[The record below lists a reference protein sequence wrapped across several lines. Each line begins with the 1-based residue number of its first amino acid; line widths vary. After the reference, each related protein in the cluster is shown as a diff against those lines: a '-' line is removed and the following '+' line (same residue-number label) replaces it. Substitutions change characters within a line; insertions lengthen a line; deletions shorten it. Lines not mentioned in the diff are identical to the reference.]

1 MFNGIIYNQGIVT
14 KIIKRQK
21 GLNIFIKSN
30 LRVSKKDMGL
40 SVACDG
46 VCLTLISYKSKIM
59 EFYLSNETIIR
70 SKFKFIKLKDKINLE
85 LPLKYGKNISGH
97 ICQGHIDTVGK
108 VISIKKIDKSFLF
121 EFEIPIK
128 ERKHL
133 IEKASICVNGISL
146 TISKVTKKGFQIW
159 IIPHTYKETNL
170 STLKKYGLVNIEID
184 ILSKYVRNY
193 FNEKK

>member
-14 KIIKRQK
+14 KIIKRPK

-59 EFYLSNETIIR
+59 EFYLSNETIVR

-108 VISIKKIDKSFLF
+108 AFRIKKIDKSFLF
-121 EFEIPIK
+121 EFEIPKK

>member
-1 MFNGIIYNQGIVT
+1 MFNGIIYNQGTVKRIT
-14 KIIKRQK
+14 KRPK
-21 GLNIFIKSN
+21 GINIFVKSN
-30 LRVSKKDMGL
+30 LKVSSKDMGL

-59 EFYLSNETIIR
+59 EFYLSNETLIR
-70 SKFKFIKLKDKINLE
+70 SKFKFLKTNDVMNLE
-85 LPLKYGKNISGH
+85 LPLKYGTKISGH
-97 ICQGHIDTVGK
+97 ICQGHVDTVGI
-108 VISIKKIDKSFLF
+108 VNLIKKIDKSYLF
-121 EFEIPIK
+121 DFEIPKK

-146 TISKVTKKGFQIW
+146 TISKITKKGFQIW

-170 STLKKYGLVNIEID
+170 STLKKSSLVNIEID

>member
-1 MFNGIIYNQGIVT
+1 MFNGIIYNQGTIV
-14 KIIKRQK
+14 KIIKRLN
-21 GLNIFIKSN
+21 GLNIFIKSG
-30 LRVSKKDMGL
+30 LEVSKKDIGL
-40 SVACDG
+40 SVSCDG

-59 EFYLSNETIIR
+59 EFYLSKETIDR
-70 SKFKFIKLKDKINLE
+70 SKFKFLKIKDKINLE
-85 LPLKYGKNISGH
+85 LPMKYGRKISGH

-108 VISIKKIDKSFLF
+108 VLNIKKIDKSFLF
-121 EFEIPIK
+121 NFELPKK

-133 IEKASICVNGISL
+133 IEKASISVNGISL
-146 TISKVTKKGFQIW
+146 TISKVTKNGFQIW

-170 STLKKYGLVNIEID
+170 STLKKFSLVNIEID

>member
-1 MFNGIIYNQGIVT
+1 MFNGIIYNQGVVT
-14 KIIKRQK
+14 KIIKRPK

-30 LRVSKKDMGL
+30 LKVNARDIGL

-46 VCLTLISYKSKIM
+46 VCLTLISYRVKIM
-59 EFYLSNETIIR
+59 EFYLSKETIVR
-70 SKFKFIKLKDKINLE
+70 SKFKYLKTKDTINLE
-85 LPLKYGKNISGH
+85 LPLKYGTKISGH
-97 ICQGHIDTVGK
+97 ICQGHVDTIGK
-108 VISIKKIDKSFLF
+108 VFSAKKIDKSYLF
-121 EFEIPIK
+121 DFEIAKK

-146 TISKVTKKGFQIW
+146 TISKVTKRGFQIW
-159 IIPHTYKETNL
+159 VIPHTYKETNL
-170 STLKKYGLVNIEID
+170 STLKKKSLVNIEID

>member
-14 KIIKRQK
+14 KITKRPK
-21 GLNIFIKSN
+21 GINIFVKN
-30 LRVSKKDMGL
+30 NFKLNNKDIGL

-46 VCLTLISYKSKIM
+46 VCLTLISLKSKLM
-59 EFYLSNETIIR
+59 EFYLSKETIDR
-70 SKFKFIKLKDKINLE
+70 SRFKFLKNNDILNLE
-85 LPLKYGKNISGH
+85 LPLKYGTKISGH
-97 ICQGHIDTVGK
+97 ICQGHVDTVGK
-108 VISIKKIDKSFLF
+108 ILSLKKIDKSYLF
-121 EFEIPIK
+121 DFVIPLK

-146 TISKVTKKGFQIW
+146 TISKVSKKGFQIW
-159 IIPHTYKETNL
+159 VIPHTYNETNL
-170 STLKKYGLVNIEID
+170 STLKKKDLVNIEID